1 MTTIITT
8 TRRKSAAPSRQ
19 ALPRRPGVFSA
30 LLLAGA
36 LLPGGGAWA
45 KALTDITYSSLSG
58 NKVIIDLKLDHPAG
72 TPNAFTIN
80 DPARIA
86 IDLPDT
92 TAELASK
99 QIDIGIG
106 TVEGVT
112 AVEAG
117 GRTRVVVK
125 LAQLMPYDLQASG
138 NTIRLV
144 LDQPGAARETSA
156 LAGAF
161 GLTDLDFRR
170 TPEGAGRVVVK
181 LSNPNLPVNVR
192 QEGGKVIADF
202 LNTEVPAN
210 LERRLD
216 VTDFATPVQ
225 NLDLRRSG
233 NNARLVITPTG
244 DFEQLAYQT
253 GDTFTIEV
261 KPITPEE
268 LEQRRINEE
277 RYVGDRLSL
286 NFQDIEVRSVLQ
298 LIADF
303 TGLNVVVSDSVRGN
317 ITLRLQDVPWDQA
330 LDIILKTKG
339 LDKRQRGNVLLIAP
353 AEEIANR
360 ERVQLESQKQVR
372 ELAPLRSEFIQVNYA
387 KASDLASLIGSKDAA
402 LLSERGT
409 VKIDAR
415 TNTLIVNDTDQSLS
429 NIRALVSRLDIPVKQ
444 VLIESRI
451 VIATDDFARALGV
464 QFGYSR
470 NQNVTIGG
478 SDMGVI
484 IGGTQPN
491 GFTPPNGTVTGIA
504 VGGNEGLIVDLPAA
518 QTGASLG
525 LAIGRVGSYL
535 LQLELQAME
544 TEGRGSIVSS
554 PKVITANQKAATIE
568 QGVEIPYQEASSS
581 GATSVSFKKA
591 VLGLT
596 VTPQITPDDRVL
608 LDLKVS
614 KDSRGPDVAA
624 GTGGSIPSINTQSV
638 TTQVLVNNGETVVLG
653 GVFERTN
660 SNSIR
665 RVPLLGELP
674 VIGTLFR
681 SRYTVDNRSELLI
694 FVTPKI
700 LKESLRA
707 E

>member
-1 MTTIITT
+1 MTTITST
-8 TRRKSAAPSRQ
+8 TRSESASLRTQ
-19 ALPRRPGVFSA
+19 VLRDRRLRVFSA

-36 LLPGGGAWA
+36 LLPGESAWA
-45 KALTDITYSSLSG
+45 KALTEITYATQSG
-58 NKVIIDLKLDHPAG
+58 NKVVIDLKLDYPAEA
-72 TPNAFTIN
+72 PQAFTIN

-92 TAELASK
+92 AAELASR

-125 LAQLMPYDLQASG
+125 LAQLVPYDVQTAG

-144 LDQPGAARETSA
+144 LEQPGAKMPAAASSAR
-156 LAGAF
+156 F
-161 GLTDLDFRR
+161 GVADVDFRR
-170 TPEGAGRVVVK
+170 TNDGAGRIVVQ
-181 LSNPNLPVNVR
+181 LSDPNMPVNVR
-192 QEGGKVIADF
+192 QEGGKIIADF
-202 LNTEVPAN
+202 VNATVPGE

-225 NLDLRRSG
+225 TIDLRRSG
-233 NNARLVITPTG
+233 SNARMVITPTG
-244 DFEQLAYQT
+244 HYEQMAYQT
-253 GDTFTIEV
+253 GNTFTIEV
-261 KPITPEE
+261 KPVTPEQLE
-268 LEQRRINEE
+268 LRQAQEE
-277 RYVGDRLSL
+277 RYTGERLSL
-286 NFQDIEVRSVLQ
+286 NFQDIEVRAVLQ

-339 LDKRQRGNVLLIAP
+339 LDKRQRGNVLLVAP
-353 AEEIANR
+353 AEEIAAR
-360 ERVQLESQKQVR
+360 EKTLLESQKQVR
-372 ELAPLRSEFIQVNYA
+372 ELAPLRSELIQVNYA
-387 KASDLASLIGSKDAA
+387 KAADLADLIKSKDAS
-402 LLSERGT
+402 LLSERGRIKVDT
-409 VKIDAR
+409 R
-415 TNTLIVNDTDQSLS
+415 TNTLIVNDTDQNLS
-429 NIRALVSRLDIPVKQ
+429 AIRALVAQLDVPVKQ
-444 VLIESRI
+444 VLIESRV

-478 SDMGVI
+478 SDMDLV

-491 GFTPPNGTVTGIA
+491 GYTPPNGTITGIG

-518 QTGASLG
+518 QSGASLG
-525 LAIGRVGSYL
+525 LAIGRLGSYL

-544 TEGRGSIVSS
+544 TEGQGTIVSS
-554 PKVITANQKAATIE
+554 PKVITANQKPATIE
-568 QGVEIPYQEASSS
+568 QGVEIPYEESTSS

-614 KDSRGPDVAA
+614 KDSRGQDTNA
-624 GTGGSIPSINTQSV
+624 GPAINTQSV

-653 GVFERTN
+653 GVYERTN
-660 SNSIR
+660 SHTVR

-681 SRYTVDNRSELLI
+681 SKTAVDNRSELLI

-700 LKESLRA
+700 LKESLQA